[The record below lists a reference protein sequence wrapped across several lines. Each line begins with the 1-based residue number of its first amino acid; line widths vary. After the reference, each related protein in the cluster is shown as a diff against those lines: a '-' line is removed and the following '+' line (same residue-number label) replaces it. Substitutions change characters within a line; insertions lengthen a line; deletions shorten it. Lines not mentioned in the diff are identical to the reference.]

1 MFKNIVIEGIEYSE
15 QEIRES
21 FERDKEIIES
31 FGIEANFED
40 YLATLKQLYLA

>member
-1 MFKNIVIEGIEYSE
+1 MRKIIIEGIEYSE

-21 FERDKEIIES
+21 FKRDKEIIES
-31 FGIEANFED
+31 FAIEANFED

>member
-1 MFKNIVIEGIEYSE
+1 MKKIIIEGIEYSE
-15 QEIRES
+15 QEIREC

-40 YLATLKQLYLA
+40 YLTTLKQLYLS